1 MSFDL
6 AGLLQRNTQNTLS
19 GLSSSAS
26 AGRTD
31 MSSKTAEGAQAGSL
45 TVGSA
50 ISGQVIKVEGDTV
63 YVKLPSEVLT
73 AKLQEGVNLQT
84 GQSVTFAVSGISDKQ
99 ITLQA
104 LFQNSAQTQVLGKAL
119 EQAGIA
125 QTADSLSMVDA
136 MMREGMSVD
145 KNSLWQMYRQ
155 VLDHPQT
162 TGENIVLM
170 NRLQIPVNDLT
181 AAQFQNLQNANGQ
194 LAQAA
199 NTLTDSLYA
208 EFTDMA
214 VQSPQEAAAFMKEL
228 VLLLGESSQ
237 TEAGQV
243 GALPLEGQ
251 EVPGDVQPADGNQ
264 QPAAGNST
272 GQTEAAGDPVAGQP
286 AGGQTAENGVDA
298 RLAFDGQVQTE
309 TDGRQVQ
316 AEADGGRLQGSNAEK
331 LSTDGQ
337 VEQMKENFLLKPE
350 MVADKEEV
358 EQFFTKLREQ
368 VSRLAQTVS
377 EAGKAQTQLFT
388 QTNQLRENLDFLH
401 QLSQT
406 MQYVQ
411 LPLRMAG
418 QETTGDLYVYAN
430 KKGLTK
436 EDSIS
441 AFLHLDMEHLGPVDV
456 YVAMQNRK
464 VNTHFYLQDDAMI
477 DFIQAHIHLLNER
490 LEQKGY
496 QMQTEVSQKDTPSK
510 VTEPKQAV
518 ALSYDPDDDAP
529 KVVATGKGALAEKI
543 IEEAKQA
550 KVPVHKDSK
559 LADTLSRLEIGE
571 LIPPELYEVVAEIL
585 VFVDQMDRIRAKME
599 QANKKK

>member
-19 GLSSSAS
+19 GLSSSAL

-199 NTLTDSLYA
+199 NTLTDSLFA

-272 GQTEAAGDPVAGQP
+272 GQTDAAGQP

-316 AEADGGRLQGSNAEK
+316 AEADSGRLQGPNAEK

-337 VEQMKENFLLKPE
+337 VVSSETAENSSQPGVDSLADLMKSDLFTKGDTRQLLRLFASKEFRSLLTEQMKENFLLKPE

-401 QLSQT
+401 QISQT

-510 VTEPKQAV
+510 VTEEMRKDQ
-518 ALSYDPDDDAP
+518 
-529 KVVATGKGALAEKI
+529 
-543 IEEAKQA
+543 EEESVCINQYSFD
-550 KVPVHKDSK
+550 V
-559 LADTLSRLEIGE
+559 
-571 LIPPELYEVVAEIL
+571 
-585 VFVDQMDRIRAKME
+585 RA
-599 QANKKK
+599 

>member
-31 MSSKTAEGAQAGSL
+31 MSGKTADGAQAGSL

-73 AKLQEGVNLQT
+73 AKLQEGVNLQP

-199 NTLTDSLYA
+199 NTLTDSLFA

-214 VQSPQEAAAFMKEL
+214 VQSPQEAAAFGKEL
-228 VLLLGESSQ
+228 VLLLGKSSQ

-272 GQTEAAGDPVAGQP
+272 GQTDAAGQP

-298 RLAFDGQVQTE
+298 RLVFDGQVQTE

-316 AEADGGRLQGSNAEK
+316 AEADGRQLQVSDSDKQGIDGRNNFSETAENTVQQSADSLAELMK
-331 LSTDGQ
+331 SDLFRKGDIRQLLHLFISKEFRSMMTA
-337 VEQMKENFLLKPE
+337 QMKESFLLKPE
-350 MVADKEEV
+350 MVADKEAV
-358 EQFFTKLREQ
+358 EQFFTKLWEQ

-436 EDSIS
+436 EDSVS

-496 QMQTEVSQKDTPSK
+496 QMQTEVSQKDTPSG
-510 VTEPKQAV
+510 VTEEMRKDQ
-518 ALSYDPDDDAP
+518 
-529 KVVATGKGALAEKI
+529 
-543 IEEAKQA
+543 EESVCINQYSFD
-550 KVPVHKDSK
+550 V
-559 LADTLSRLEIGE
+559 
-571 LIPPELYEVVAEIL
+571 
-585 VFVDQMDRIRAKME
+585 RA
-599 QANKKK
+599 

>member
-31 MSSKTAEGAQAGSL
+31 MSGKTADGAQAGSL

-73 AKLQEGVNLQT
+73 AKLQEGVNLQS

-199 NTLTDSLYA
+199 NALTDSLFA

-214 VQSPQEAAAFMKEL
+214 AQSPQEAAAFMKEL
-228 VLLLGESSQ
+228 VLLLGESSR

-272 GQTEAAGDPVAGQP
+272 GQTDAAGQP

-316 AEADGGRLQGSNAEK
+316 AEADGGRLQGPNAEK

-337 VEQMKENFLLKPE
+337 VVSSETAENSSQPGVDSLAELMKSDLFTKGDTRQLLRLFSSKEFRNLLTEQMKENFLLKPE

-510 VTEPKQAV
+510 VTEEMRKDQ
-518 ALSYDPDDDAP
+518 
-529 KVVATGKGALAEKI
+529 
-543 IEEAKQA
+543 EEESVCINQYSFD
-550 KVPVHKDSK
+550 V
-559 LADTLSRLEIGE
+559 
-571 LIPPELYEVVAEIL
+571 
-585 VFVDQMDRIRAKME
+585 RA
-599 QANKKK
+599 

>member
-199 NTLTDSLYA
+199 NALTDSLFA

-214 VQSPQEAAAFMKEL
+214 AQSPQEAAAFMKEL

-272 GQTEAAGDPVAGQP
+272 GQTDAAGQP
-286 AGGQTAENGVDA
+286 AGGRTAENGVDA
-298 RLAFDGQVQTE
+298 RLAFNGQVQTE

-316 AEADGGRLQGSNAEK
+316 AEADGGRLQGPNAEK
-331 LSTDGQ
+331 LSTDRQ
-337 VEQMKENFLLKPE
+337 VVSSETAENSSQPGVDSLAELMKSDLFTKGDTRQLLRLFSSKEFRSLLTEQMKENFLLKPE

-510 VTEPKQAV
+510 VTEEMRKDQ
-518 ALSYDPDDDAP
+518 
-529 KVVATGKGALAEKI
+529 
-543 IEEAKQA
+543 EEESVCINQYSFD
-550 KVPVHKDSK
+550 V
-559 LADTLSRLEIGE
+559 
-571 LIPPELYEVVAEIL
+571 
-585 VFVDQMDRIRAKME
+585 RA
-599 QANKKK
+599 

>member
-31 MSSKTAEGAQAGSL
+31 MSGKTAEGVQTGSL

-50 ISGQVIKVEGDTV
+50 ISGQVMKVEGDTV
-63 YVKLPSEVLT
+63 YVKLPSEILT
-73 AKLQEGVNLQT
+73 AKLQEGVNLQPR
-84 GQSVTFAVSGISDKQ
+84 QSVTFAVSGISDKQ

-119 EQAGIA
+119 EQAGIV

-199 NTLTDSLYA
+199 NALTDSLFA
-208 EFTDMA
+208 EFADMA
-214 VQSPQEAAAFMKEL
+214 AQSPQEAASFMKEL
-228 VLLLGESSQ
+228 VLLLGESSR
-237 TEAGQV
+237 TEAGQA

-251 EVPGDVQPADGNQ
+251 EVPGDV

-286 AGGQTAENGVDA
+286 AGGQAAENGVDA
-298 RLAFDGQVQTE
+298 RLAFDGQVQAE
-309 TDGRQVQ
+309 SDGRQVQ
-316 AEADGGRLQGSNAEK
+316 AEADSGRLQGSNAEK
-331 LSTDGQ
+331 QSMDGQ
-337 VEQMKENFLLKPE
+337 VVSSETVENSSQPGVDSLAELMKSDLVTKGDTRQLLRLFSSKEFRNLLTEQMKENFLLKPE

-436 EDSIS
+436 QDSIS

-510 VTEPKQAV
+510 VTEEMRKDQ
-518 ALSYDPDDDAP
+518 
-529 KVVATGKGALAEKI
+529 
-543 IEEAKQA
+543 EEESVCINQYSFD
-550 KVPVHKDSK
+550 V
-559 LADTLSRLEIGE
+559 
-571 LIPPELYEVVAEIL
+571 
-585 VFVDQMDRIRAKME
+585 RA
-599 QANKKK
+599 

>member
-6 AGLLQRNTQNTLS
+6 AGLLQRNTQNTLF

-31 MSSKTAEGAQAGSL
+31 MSGKTAEGAQTGSL

-50 ISGQVIKVEGDTV
+50 ISGQVMKVEGDTV

-73 AKLQEGVNLQT
+73 AKLQEGVNLQP

-145 KNSLWQMYRQ
+145 KNALWQMYRQ

-181 AAQFQNLQNANGQ
+181 AVQFQNLQNANGQ

-199 NTLTDSLYA
+199 NALTDSLFA
-208 EFTDMA
+208 EFADMA
-214 VQSPQEAAAFMKEL
+214 AQSPHEAASFMKEL

-251 EVPGDVQPADGNQ
+251 EVPGDVQPPDGNQ

-272 GQTEAAGDPVAGQP
+272 GQTEVAGDRVAGQP

-298 RLAFDGQVQTE
+298 RLAFDGQVQAE
-309 TDGRQVQ
+309 SDGRQVQ

-337 VEQMKENFLLKPE
+337 IVSSETAENSSQPGVDSLAELMKSDLFTKGDTRQLLRLFSSKEFRNLLTEQMKENFLLKPE

-510 VTEPKQAV
+510 VTEEMRKDQ
-518 ALSYDPDDDAP
+518 
-529 KVVATGKGALAEKI
+529 
-543 IEEAKQA
+543 EEESVCINQYSFD
-550 KVPVHKDSK
+550 V
-559 LADTLSRLEIGE
+559 
-571 LIPPELYEVVAEIL
+571 
-585 VFVDQMDRIRAKME
+585 RA
-599 QANKKK
+599 

>member
-1 MSFDL
+1 MS
-6 AGLLQRNTQNTLS
+6 G
-19 GLSSSAS
+19 
-26 AGRTD
+26 
-31 MSSKTAEGAQAGSL
+31 KTTEGAQTGSL

-50 ISGQVIKVEGDTV
+50 ISGQVMKVEGDTV

-73 AKLQEGVNLQT
+73 AKLQEGVNLQP

-145 KNSLWQMYRQ
+145 KNALWQMHRQ

-199 NTLTDSLYA
+199 NALTDSLFA
-208 EFTDMA
+208 EFVDMA
-214 VQSPQEAAAFMKEL
+214 AQSPQEAASFMKEL

-237 TEAGQV
+237 TEAGQA

-251 EVPGDVQPADGNQ
+251 EVPGDVQPPDGNQ

-272 GQTEAAGDPVAGQP
+272 GQTEAAGDLVAGQP
-286 AGGQTAENGVDA
+286 TGGQTAGNGVDA
-298 RLAFDGQVQTE
+298 RLAFDGQVQAE
-309 TDGRQVQ
+309 SDGRQVQ
-316 AEADGGRLQGSNAEK
+316 AEADSGRLQGSNAEK

-337 VEQMKENFLLKPE
+337 VVSSETAENSSQPGVDSLAELMKSDLFTKGDTRQLLRLFSSKEFRNLLTKQMKENFLLKPE

-464 VNTHFYLQDDAMI
+464 VNTHFYLQDDVMI

-510 VTEPKQAV
+510 VTEEMRKDQ
-518 ALSYDPDDDAP
+518 
-529 KVVATGKGALAEKI
+529 
-543 IEEAKQA
+543 EEESVCINQYSFD
-550 KVPVHKDSK
+550 V
-559 LADTLSRLEIGE
+559 
-571 LIPPELYEVVAEIL
+571 
-585 VFVDQMDRIRAKME
+585 RA
-599 QANKKK
+599 

>member
-31 MSSKTAEGAQAGSL
+31 MSGKTAEGAQAGSL

-50 ISGQVIKVEGDTV
+50 ISGQVMKVEGDTV

-73 AKLQEGVNLQT
+73 AKLQEGVNLQP

-145 KNSLWQMYRQ
+145 KNALWQMHRQ
-155 VLDHPQT
+155 ILDHPQT

-199 NTLTDSLYA
+199 NALTDSLFA
-208 EFTDMA
+208 EFADMA
-214 VQSPQEAAAFMKEL
+214 AQSPQEAASFMKEL
-228 VLLLGESSQ
+228 VLLLGESSR
-237 TEAGQV
+237 TEAGQA

-251 EVPGDVQPADGNQ
+251 EVPGDVQPE
-264 QPAAGNST
+264 AGNST
-272 GQTEAAGDPVAGQP
+272 GQTEAAGDRVAGQP
-286 AGGQTAENGVDA
+286 AGGQAAENGVDA

-316 AEADGGRLQGSNAEK
+316 AETDSGRLQGPNAEK

-337 VEQMKENFLLKPE
+337 VVSSETAENSSQPGVDSLAELMKSDLFTKGDTRQLLRLFSSKEFRNLLTEQMKENFLLKPE

-510 VTEPKQAV
+510 VTEEMRKDQ
-518 ALSYDPDDDAP
+518 
-529 KVVATGKGALAEKI
+529 
-543 IEEAKQA
+543 EEESVCINQYSFD
-550 KVPVHKDSK
+550 V
-559 LADTLSRLEIGE
+559 
-571 LIPPELYEVVAEIL
+571 
-585 VFVDQMDRIRAKME
+585 RA
-599 QANKKK
+599 